1 MGEDERLVENL
12 DQLLKEQDF
21 KSVLILSVKCGIF
34 NISKTRCLVLACF
47 FIFYFLI
54 SFEIFKKDYIKNFTT
69 ILDASIT
76 ITLALFAIIFTG
88 YALFQAL
95 TNGNSLK
102 RLLTANIKE
111 QSFFKTYNL
120 YFFILS
126 ISFLSIIILSFILV
140 TIFKIIDPEWYLKLL
155 PPKVNFIL
163 ANILVSFYLTL
174 VINIICEVKSFIFNL
189 YQVFNLNAF
198 SNGIEM
204 VKKKKENK

>member
-21 KSVLILSVKCGIF
+21 KSVLILSLKCGIF
-34 NISKTRCLVLACF
+34 NISKTRCIVLACF

-54 SFEIFKKDYIKNFTT
+54 CFEIFKKDYIKNFTT

-126 ISFLSIIILSFILV
+126 ISFLSIIFLSFILV

-204 VKKKKENK
+204 VKKKERE